1 LTRPMS
7 AEGSAM
13 PTGDRGQFSSGAPLI
28 KLDAERH
35 IPTVRESASARKL
48 NGSTKIWPLSFLSRD
63 ARARCRRVE
72 TALKKWSADLA
83 EVEPR
88 VRNLGGFPDLTP

>member
-1 LTRPMS
+1 MS

-48 NGSTKIWPLSFLSRD
+48 NGSTKIWPLS
-63 ARARCRRVE
+63 
-72 TALKKWSADLA
+72 
-83 EVEPR
+83 
-88 VRNLGGFPDLTP
+88 